1 MEYKLVVNSSCELTE
16 ELKNGTE
23 TALVPFTL
31 MLGER
36 CFRDD
41 ETLDVH
47 DFVSEMKAFPD
58 AARSG
63 CPSPDDYLRAFE
75 GEKAVFGIT
84 ISSALSGS
92 YAAATAACS
101 LLGKA
106 AERVHIFDSK
116 SASAG
121 EILVAY
127 KIREAVERGLS
138 RAQVIETVTAYID
151 TMKTLFVL
159 EDTDNLVKNGRM
171 SRLLGKAATALRLCP
186 ILGSDDGKIVSC
198 GHARGTAQAIS
209 KLASLIGTYCRDT
222 RGRILVITHCENEA
236 AALRLRRLAE
246 DLYQFKQIV
255 VQRTGGLSSLYAN
268 RGGIIAAF

>member
-1 MEYKLVVNSSCELTE
+1 
-16 ELKNGTE
+16 
-23 TALVPFTL
+23 

-36 CFRDD
+36 SFRDD

-47 DFVSEMKAFPD
+47 GFVSEMKAFPG

-63 CPSPDDYLRAFE
+63 CPSPDDYMHACE
-75 GEKAVFGIT
+75 GEKTVFGIT

-92 YAAATAACS
+92 YAAAMTARH

-106 AERVHIFDSK
+106 AERVHFFDSK

-121 EILVAY
+121 EILIAY

-138 RAQVIETVTAYID
+138 RVQVVEAVSAYIA
-151 TMKTLFVL
+151 TMKTLFIL

-171 SRLLGKAATALRLCP
+171 SRLLGKAASALRLCP
-186 ILGSDDGKIVSC
+186 ILGADGDGRIVSC
-198 GHARGTAQAIS
+198 GHARGTAQALS
-209 KLASLIGTYCRDT
+209 KLASMIDTYCKDT

-246 DLYQFKQIV
+246 ELYQFKQIV
-255 VQRTGGLSSLYAN
+255 VQRTGA
-268 RGGIIAAF
+268 